1 MFLLKKNVFHL
12 HYYTEC
18 LPLENTPLAE
28 EFSDSIRMLVL
39 LENGE
44 QRLITFT
51 LPKEA
56 CTIQE
61 ILEQV
66 NVPFTPETNIQVTEA
81 NTNGINYIVMVGNVS
96 NIGYVNNEEEPQDTS
111 SDPEQQQQMNQQQN
125 GGNIPP
131 FAQKPPPLEQMPQ
144 NLPPQPE
151 LPKPP
156 TPEPPKLIPGKLA
169 VCPYCGITGED
180 FNRCTR

>member
-1 MFLLKKNVFHL
+1 MNFFQTPQYTNQQQSLLQQQQQQQQQHL
-12 HYYTEC
+12 QQQQAQRMIIQHQQQPRPSQANYLIQPPKMNQRPQQQRP
-18 LPLENTPLAE
+18 LPSYIPSSQIQKIIESTPISE

-66 NVPFTPETNIQVTEA
+66 NVPFQSNTNIQVTEA
-81 NTNGINYIVMVGNVS
+81 NSNGINYIVTVGNV
-96 NIGYVNNEEEPQDTS
+96 
-111 SDPEQQQQMNQQQN
+111 
-125 GGNIPP
+125 
-131 FAQKPPPLEQMPQ
+131 PPLGNEVS
-144 NLPPQPE
+144 
-151 LPKPP
+151 K
-156 TPEPPKLIPGKLA
+156 K
-169 VCPYCGITGED
+169 
-180 FNRCTR
+180 

>member
-1 MFLLKKNVFHL
+1 MNQRPQQQRP
-12 HYYTEC
+12 
-18 LPLENTPLAE
+18 LPSYIPSSQIQKIIESTPISE

-66 NVPFTPETNIQVTEA
+66 NVPFQSNTNIQVTEA
-81 NTNGINYIVMVGNVS
+81 NSNGINYIVTVGNV
-96 NIGYVNNEEEPQDTS
+96 
-111 SDPEQQQQMNQQQN
+111 
-125 GGNIPP
+125 
-131 FAQKPPPLEQMPQ
+131 PPLGNEVSKKRGLKVFLFLRYITENIQCYGRIISSLMYLEVIVIQ
-144 NLPPQPE
+144 NLTILEIIEQ
-151 LPKPP
+151 L
-156 TPEPPKLIPGKLA
+156 
-169 VCPYCGITGED
+169 
-180 FNRCTR
+180 

>member
-1 MFLLKKNVFHL
+1 MYLFL
-12 HYYTEC
+12 ES
-18 LPLENTPLAE
+18 TPISE

-66 NVPFTPETNIQVTEA
+66 SVPFQSNTNIQVTEA
-81 NTNGINYIVMVGNVS
+81 NSNGINYIVTVGNVHPL
-96 NIGYVNNEEEPQDTS
+96 GYEVST
-111 SDPEQQQQMNQQQN
+111 
-125 GGNIPP
+125 
-131 FAQKPPPLEQMPQ
+131 
-144 NLPPQPE
+144 
-151 LPKPP
+151 
-156 TPEPPKLIPGKLA
+156 
-169 VCPYCGITGED
+169 
-180 FNRCTR
+180 